1 MIRGL
6 ERQPFPQGWTH
17 PGLRLHRL
25 WFGRRSWQ
33 WRARAALAVLAVC
46 VIGVLLGLPK
56 WTLGLA
62 VLGAFVPVG
71 VKPQTS
77 LSEIESRYGAA
88 YTTALV
94 APEDPHGFHE
104 RLQRQAENV
113 VFKAELPPLPYLE
126 LLVAGALVALP
137 FMLSLSSNNAVNA
150 AQAVNPND
158 FRPSDQTSTPRGS
171 APVVLDGAQAPDV
184 PRGNS
189 SSAPGRSAS
198 SNTMTERQVGQVAP
212 GGGQAAGNPEQLD
225 KEFLDA
231 LERGAIRTTTG
242 SNASKTGKVED
253 RDRSASGGKPSDQR
267 NGAQSGQADSSQ
279 NAQGQNGKNGQNAQ
293 GKNGQ
298 QSGQQQNQNGQNQN
312 GQNSKN
318 QNGNQSQQGQQSGQN
333 GSGGPQSQDPSKQF
347 NRGAD
352 RGQDGLDQGDQ
363 RNPDG
368 TPRSGRPDQP
378 GSGGRNGGRGQAAG
392 ATAAGQ
398 GKLEYLPGQDRGDQ
412 RRSGALQ
419 LPGDPSRGL
428 TATPGSPEYRRAV
441 ESAILDPRLPP
452 EYREML
458 KNYYR

>member
-1 MIRGL
+1 MNRVFQ
-6 ERQPFPQGWTH
+6 RQPLPKGWAH

-25 WFGRRSWQ
+25 WFGRRLWQ
-33 WRARAALAVLAVC
+33 WRARSVLIVLAVC
-46 VIGVLLGLPK
+46 VVGVLLGLPA

-62 VLGAFVPVG
+62 LLGAVVPVG
-71 VKPQTS
+71 LKPQTS

-113 VFKAELPPLPYLE
+113 VFKAELPPLPFLE

-137 FMLSLSSNNAVNA
+137 FVLGLSSNAATSA
-150 AQAVNPND
+150 AQTVTPND
-158 FRPSDQTSTPRGS
+158 FRPTDQTSTSRS
-171 APVVLDGAQAPDV
+171 VAPVVLEGAQVPDV
-184 PRGNS
+184 LRGNS
-189 SSAPGRSAS
+189 SSAQGRSAS
-198 SNTMTERQVGQVAP
+198 SNTLTERQVGQVAP

-242 SNASKTGKVED
+242 SNASKNGKVED
-253 RDRSASGGKPSDQR
+253 RDRSASGGKTSNQG
-267 NGAQSGQADSSQ
+267 NGSQSGQTNSSK
-279 NAQGQNGKNGQNAQ
+279 NAPGQNGQNAQ
-293 GKNGQ
+293 G
-298 QSGQQQNQNGQNQN
+298 QSGQQGGKQRNQNGQNQGAQGSQSQKGN
-312 GQNSKN
+312 G
-318 QNGNQSQQGQQSGQN
+318 GQQGQKPGQD
-333 GSGGPQSQDPSKQF
+333 GSGAQQGQDPSKQF

-352 RGQDGLDQGDQ
+352 RGQDGLDQNQDGQ
-363 RNPDG
+363 FNPDG
-368 TPRSGRPDQP
+368 TPKSSGPGQP
-378 GSGGRNGGRGQAAG
+378 GQGGRNGGRGQDAG
-392 ATAAGQ
+392 KTAAGQ